1 MLRSSTLSMKEI
13 ATRLGF
19 EHAAH
24 FTRVFKGFTGTTPS
38 AYRASGVGE

>member
-1 MLRSSTLSMKEI
+1 MKEI

-24 FTRVFKGFTGTTPS
+24 FTRVFRSHTGTTPG
-38 AYRASGVGE
+38 AYRASGAPGA